1 MTVRHFRWISPIAI
15 ALELSVSLFTATL
28 LGYSAEWTSEGYR
41 FAGGSAPWALGLAAL
56 ISFLYLLLMDAKPV
70 AAGAPVASLLRRF
83 IAFWVDFLVGMS
95 AISPVVGLLP
105 IIVEWKRTGVFA
117 WSFERTTPAPS
128 DIPVTVCSAMLAGIV
143 LLLYYAIPLVRLR
156 PSPGA
161 CVLGYQVLPEAG
173 GYLTLRRAL
182 ARTSLGF
189 VAVCGACIA
198 PFVGRKRKK
207 GMFWLDNMF
216 RTRAVWLK

>member
-1 MTVRHFRWISPIAI
+1 
-15 ALELSVSLFTATL
+15 
-28 LGYSAEWTSEGYR
+28 
-41 FAGGSAPWALGLAAL
+41 
-56 ISFLYLLLMDAKPV
+56 
-70 AAGAPVASLLRRF
+70 
-83 IAFWVDFLVGMS
+83 MS

-182 ARTSLGF
+182 TREHLSVLLLSAVPSHHSLAASAKKACSGSTICFALARSG
-189 VAVCGACIA
+189 
-198 PFVGRKRKK
+198 
-207 GMFWLDNMF
+207 
-216 RTRAVWLK
+216 